1 MYKQQ
6 LKTYLYNISLETIN
20 QHLKSK
26 KNNLFI
32 NNFKKSIN
40 KKLIYLN
47 QNKINKCLDLKGFKI
62 LSGFFFKDSVLCLL
76 SKLIFNIQI
85 NKHSHSYCICFCC
98 GGQ

>member
-1 MYKQQ
+1 MYFNSLKTQRTFLFLSTYFMCFHL
-6 LKTYLYNISLETIN
+6 LKTYLYNISFETIN

-47 QNKINKCLDLKGFKI
+47 QNDINQCLDLKGFKM
-62 LSGFFFKDSVLCLL
+62 SGLFLKDRV
-76 SKLIFNIQI
+76 
-85 NKHSHSYCICFCC
+85 
-98 GGQ
+98 